1 MDLILF
7 RKVCEGWRTS
17 RSFFGIHVQLCYINT
32 NIRIWTIACNNL
44 RCSFIGSTLWI
55 HLILFRWVCEGWRT
69 SRSFFGIHAQLFYIN
84 TNIRVRTTA
93 CNHLRCPFMG
103 TTLQVHLILFRKACE
118 GWRTS
123 RSFLHIHAQLWLD
136 TFIKKECTKK
146 VMGQTWD
153 KMNGS

>member
-1 MDLILF
+1 MDQPEFFWDPCTTLLYKHKYKDLNNCLQSPEMFLYWIYTMN
-7 RKVCEGWRTS
+7 TS
-17 RSFFGIHVQLCYINT
+17 YL
-32 NIRIWTIACNNL
+32 
-44 RCSFIGSTLWI
+44 
-55 HLILFRWVCEGWRT
+55 LFRWVCEGWQT

-103 TTLQVHLILFRKACE
+103 TTLQVHLILFRKVCE
-118 GWRTS
+118 GWWTS
-123 RSFLHIHAQLWLD
+123 QSFLDIHAQLWLD
-136 TFIKKECTKK
+136 TFIKKRMYKK